1 MESGIPLINQEKIM
15 TQTAVTL
22 DVRDIEP
29 KFRHPLIFGI
39 FEHLP
44 PGQAMLLTND
54 HDPKPLYYQF
64 QAESQGTFSW
74 DYIEQGPAQW
84 QVRIGK
90 TGTLVGADNCCGGG
104 CGGA

>member
-1 MESGIPLINQEKIM
+1 MHKS
-15 TQTAVTL
+15 AVSL
-22 DVRDIEP
+22 DVSAIEP
-29 KFRHPLIFGI
+29 KFRHPLIFSV
-39 FEHLP
+39 FENLP
-44 PGQAMLLTND
+44 VGESMLLIND

-74 DYIEQGPAQW
+74 DYVEQGPTQW

-90 TGTLVGADNCCGGG
+90 SGTLVGGDNCCGGG